1 MVKLTRDY
9 LNQACIALHILEDLH
24 ILSLNDWLA
33 NNQTNILHIISLA
46 LAALQTAQKHD
57 FFRVLVFFSFVKLTF
72 IFSFIF
78 QFPTQLSRIFEQ
90 SKIKNL

>member
-1 MVKLTRDY
+1 MVKMTRDY

-46 LAALQTAQKHD
+46 LAALQTAQK
-57 FFRVLVFFSFVKLTF
+57 T
-72 IFSFIF
+72 
-78 QFPTQLSRIFEQ
+78 
-90 SKIKNL
+90 

>member
-1 MVKLTRDY
+1 MVKMTRDY

-46 LAALQTAQKHD
+46 LAALQTAQTMTFSVFL
-57 FFRVLVFFSFVKLTF
+57 FFPSL
-72 IFSFIF
+72 
-78 QFPTQLSRIFEQ
+78 
-90 SKIKNL
+90 N